1 LLLLEDLVVEFLV
14 DRHECLSFHFVVLI
28 SQVRGVVG
36 VVCLATLKMPMSR
49 AVSGADNS
57 NAPRAGRVL
66 VWGGTVPMAR
76 SLV

>member
-49 AVSGADNS
+49 AVSAS
-57 NAPRAGRVL
+57 TIPMRPRAVG
-66 VWGGTVPMAR
+66 M
-76 SLV
+76 